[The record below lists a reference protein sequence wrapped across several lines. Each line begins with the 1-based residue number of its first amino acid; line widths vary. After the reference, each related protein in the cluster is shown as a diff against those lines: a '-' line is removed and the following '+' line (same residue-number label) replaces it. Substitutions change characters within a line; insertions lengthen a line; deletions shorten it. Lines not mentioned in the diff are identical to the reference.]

1 MPDDSFYALALDGD
15 GRPCQVISSNP
26 GHCLWTGIASE
37 SRGAAVAR
45 RLMADDVFT
54 GWGVRTLSTR
64 ERLYN
69 PMSYH
74 NGSVWPHDT
83 TIAALGMRAYGQV
96 DAFLT
101 LATGMFQAVMHFD
114 DMRMPELFCGFPRVE
129 GRGPTRYPVACSPQA
144 WAAGSVFHLM
154 RGMLGLTPNAVHN
167 HVTLYRP
174 QLPSWLGWIEV
185 HGLRLGRSRINLRVS
200 QGREHAAVELLAREG
215 DAEVVVRG

>member
-1 MPDDSFYALALDGD
+1 GWKDSHDSIMHRDGAMAVPAIALVEVQGYQYAALLGAADVAEAIGHPALAPEFRQRADALRERFEAAYWMPDDSFYALALDGD
-15 GRPCQVISSNP
+15 GRPWQVISSNP

-83 TIAALGMRAYGQV
+83 TIAALGMRAY
-96 DAFLT
+96 
-101 LATGMFQAVMHFD
+101 
-114 DMRMPELFCGFPRVE
+114 
-129 GRGPTRYPVACSPQA
+129 
-144 WAAGSVFHLM
+144 
-154 RGMLGLTPNAVHN
+154 
-167 HVTLYRP
+167 
-174 QLPSWLGWIEV
+174 
-185 HGLRLGRSRINLRVS
+185 
-200 QGREHAAVELLAREG
+200 
-215 DAEVVVRG
+215 